1 MSKRKLFLVL
11 AMSTS
16 LVAASFSGCAKS
28 SDNDSSLAKEA
39 TDSKSGSDN
48 EFKYSNGDEAPSG
61 TTVSGCVSAIE
72 DNEITLSVMGG
83 APQGSA
89 PQATVDGEEPPAMP
103 DGQEPPAKPDEQE
116 SAEKTNDDEATKT
129 SSATTGDLKIANA
142 VAMSTASVAE
152 DDTQLSETSQDSES
166 DNNESDTSD
175 SSESKHKKRH
185 KSSEDSDS
193 DSEENIESDSDS
205 SNKDETKNNHKR
217 ENSSDSDS
225 DDSSDSSTQER
236 RKTPPEK
243 KESSDTDDSSDS
255 KKSDGNSSEK
265 TKKDKKATTDTT
277 NETSNDTKT
286 TGNGKDESATDKVTD
301 NKADKETKEAAD
313 KSDSDTVTTGKD
325 EELTQQSST
334 EENQTQEDKTQ
345 DSTSTKSTDDTNTP
359 LKMPDAE
366 DGGGQAPDGMMGQ
379 ESEAVLTINDESV
392 LYKTADGEENSI
404 SLEDISEGDFI
415 TITFDEDGNITKI
428 VVENMSAAQEGM
440 GRPDGN
446 EQGGPSGQAAV
457 TSYDSVI
464 TATDGQTV
472 TGDVTSQGTDE
483 NAVLADSD
491 VKVNIENANITR
503 NSSDSTGGDS
513 ASFYGVGAA
522 VLATDG
528 EITIKDSTITTD
540 AKGGAGVF
548 AYGDGVVNV
557 SDTTINTTES
567 TSGGIHVAGGGTLN
581 ASNLTVETN
590 GESAAAIRS
599 DRGGGTMTVNGGSYT
614 SNGVG
619 SPSVYCTADITV
631 NDADLTATGSEAVCI
646 EGLNSLKL
654 TNCNLTGNMKDLDTN
669 DTTWNIIVYQ
679 SMSGDAEV
687 GNSTFEMVGGTL
699 TAGNGGMIYT
709 TNTECTIL
717 LSDVDITYADDS
729 EFFLRCTG
737 NANERGWGSTGKNGS
752 QCNFTANKQQMEG
765 LVVWDSISTLDFYM
779 TDGSILTGAVT
790 DDESCAGDGGD
801 GYCNLYIDES
811 SKWIVTQDSTLTNLY
826 CAGTIEDATGKTV
839 TVQGTDGTVY
849 VKGTSDVTI
858 TVDSYSNTADVK
870 GATAVE

>member
-89 PQATVDGEEPPAMP
+89 PQATADGEEPPAMP

-116 SAEKTNDDEATKT
+116 LAEKTNDDEATNT

-175 SSESKHKKRH
+175 SSERKHKKRH

-205 SNKDETKNNHKR
+205 SNKDETKKNYKR

-225 DDSSDSSTQER
+225 EDSSDSSTQES

-277 NETSNDTKT
+277 NETSNDTKNK
-286 TGNGKDESATDKVTD
+286 GNGEDESATDKVTD
-301 NKADKETKEAAD
+301 NKADKETKESAD
-313 KSDSDTVTTGKD
+313 KSDSDTVTTGKN

-334 EENQTQEDKTQ
+334 EENQTQEDKTE
-345 DSTSTKSTDDTNTP
+345 DVVKSTDDTNAP
-359 LKMPDAE
+359 LEMPDAE

-392 LYKTADGEENSI
+392 LYKAVDGEENSI

-428 VVENMSAAQEGM
+428 VVENMSEAQEGM

-483 NAVLADSD
+483 NAVLVDSD
-491 VKVNIENANITR
+491 VKVNIKNANITR

-687 GNSTFEMVGGTL
+687 GNSTFEMIGGTL

-839 TVQGTDGTVY
+839 TVQGADGTVY

-870 GATAVE
+870 GAIAVE